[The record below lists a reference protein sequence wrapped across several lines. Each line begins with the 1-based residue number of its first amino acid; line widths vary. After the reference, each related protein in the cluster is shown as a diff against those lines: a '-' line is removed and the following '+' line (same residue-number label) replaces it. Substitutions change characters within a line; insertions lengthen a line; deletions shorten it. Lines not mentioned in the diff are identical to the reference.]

1 MNYSTDSLR
10 KQAPRLQ
17 FQDLN
22 RQVDK
27 SNHQFYESNPIQ
39 MNGHS
44 RHGASNGMMRP
55 EETIDD
61 LAQMLQDSTFRLSD
75 IFSELSPSV
84 NGQSTF
90 NHAKMNNFNGIKSSV
105 FNGGYHQ
112 PNGLSSNSG
121 TLTRTNKAS
130 SNNDHYINPTID
142 SSNKA
147 SSSTLLRQYQ
157 LNTTTRIQSP
167 QSQTSSSPNTQAF
180 SSDHESN
187 YSDNHHHLH
196 HQHTNVNINTNT
208 LNNRLLNKFP
218 HPHPFLTSAVV
229 NSSSS
234 SFNSNTNSNNENA
247 KMTTFVDACNLPLAD
262 EQQPS
267 HLISF

>member
-27 SNHQFYESNPIQ
+27 PNHQFYESNSIQ
-39 MNGHS
+39 MNGHT
-44 RHGASNGMMRP
+44 RHAGANGLMRP

-75 IFSELSPSV
+75 IFSELSPSI
-84 NGQSTF
+84 NSQSTF
-90 NHAKMNNFNGIKSSV
+90 NHAKINHFNQNNKTCGLNGA
-105 FNGGYHQ
+105 YHQ
-112 PNGLSSNSG
+112 ANGLSSNAG
-121 TLTRTNKAS
+121 TLTRGNKA
-130 SNNDHYINPTID
+130 SNNDHYTNATID
-142 SSNKA
+142 SSHKA
-147 SSSTLLRQYQ
+147 SSTLLRQY
-157 LNTTTRIQSP
+157 TSRIQSP
-167 QSQTSSSPNTQAF
+167 QSQASSSPNTQAF
-180 SSDHESN
+180 SSDLESN
-187 YSDNHHHLH
+187 YSDN
-196 HQHTNVNINTNT
+196 HTNVNINTNT

-234 SFNSNTNSNNENA
+234 SFNSNENA
-247 KMTTFVDACNLPLAD
+247 KMTTFVEACNLPLD
-262 EQQPS
+262 EQANG